1 MTHDIDPD
9 EAPRVKHSQPT
20 TTSPFFTSNSVSS
33 TPKIVPPN
41 SLELPEMSVDDTAPA
56 PVASAASSQDQLAEL
71 IAQATAAYAIKD
83 YAPAADFYSEA
94 TEIQAEINGE
104 MAVENAD
111 LLYSY
116 GKCLYFLAIKN
127 SEVLGGGAAGAK
139 MSAKPEAKNSKKR
152 KANSESSR
160 MAGTKTMEEAT
171 PGALVPDAAANPG
184 SDAIPGTDV
193 RPGVETASEEK
204 EEKPYFQ
211 FEGDG
216 DFGDS
221 DEEGEGED
229 ANAED
234 EEEEDDFANAFEVLD
249 LSRVLLLRKLEQM
262 EQNAQEDSDKG
273 KSTASVDLT
282 PEMREVKIRIAD
294 IHDLEAEISFESE
307 KFDVAVE
314 DLKSSLALKEELYT
328 RDSSLLA
335 ECHYKLSLALD
346 FSSRHQEVDKDGN
359 PVGKPTFDQAMRDDA
374 AEQMEKAI
382 ESCNLRISKE
392 EKELDA
398 ITDQA
403 KKDKA
408 VLQIE
413 DVKEMVGDM
422 EQRLTD
428 LRNPPIDV
436 NQQSGIDLDT
446 AGILKEILGGKTT
459 LDEVVGQANDLSG
472 MVKRKKPKVETPNG
486 GAAATTPI
494 PAQISTKAV
503 NGNGKRKVAFDDEVQ
518 QVEVPKRAK
527 VEDAEDS
534 GL

>member
-1 MTHDIDPD
+1 
-9 EAPRVKHSQPT
+9 
-20 TTSPFFTSNSVSS
+20 
-33 TPKIVPPN
+33 
-41 SLELPEMSVDDTAPA
+41 MSVEDTAPVLGDQEA
-56 PVASAASSQDQLAEL
+56 PPQDQLAEL
-71 IAQATAAYAIKD
+71 IAKATAAYAIKD
-83 YAPAADFYSEA
+83 YAPAAEFYSQA
-94 TEIQAEINGE
+94 TEIQAERNGE

-139 MSAKPEAKNSKKR
+139 MSAKPEAKQSKKR
-152 KANSESSR
+152 KANGEPSNAAE
-160 MAGTKTMEEAT
+160 TKTKEEAT
-171 PGALVPDAAANPG
+171 PEALVPDAAANTG

-193 RPGVETASEEK
+193 RPGVETKEDGP

-221 DEEGEGED
+221 DEEEEGED
-229 ANAED
+229 ADDEE

-249 LSRVLLLRKLEQM
+249 LSRVLLSRKLEQV
-262 EQNAQEDSDKG
+262 EQSSLEDSSKA
-273 KSTASVDLT
+273 KSIASADMT
-282 PEMREVKIRIAD
+282 PELREIKTRLAD

-307 KFDVAVE
+307 KFDVAAE
-314 DLKSSLALKEELYT
+314 DLKSSLALKEELYSK
-328 RDSSLLA
+328 DSSVLA

-346 FSSRHQEVDKDGN
+346 FGSRHQEHDKDGN
-359 PVGKPTFDQAMRDDA
+359 PVGKPTFDQVMRDEA
-374 AEQMEKAI
+374 AVQMERAI
-382 ESCNLRISKE
+382 ESCRLRIGKE

-398 ITDQA
+398 FKDQA
-403 KKDKA
+403 RKDKA

-422 EQRLTD
+422 EQRLAD

-436 NQQSGIDLDT
+436 TQQSGIDLDT
-446 AGILKEILGGKTT
+446 AGILKDILGGTKS
-459 LDEVVGQANDLSG
+459 LDEVMGQANDLSG
-472 MVKRKKPKVETPNG
+472 MVKRKKPKVEASNG
-486 GAAATTPI
+486 GVASRASATTSAS
-494 PAQISTKAV
+494 AQTSTNSV

>member
-1 MTHDIDPD
+1 
-9 EAPRVKHSQPT
+9 
-20 TTSPFFTSNSVSS
+20 
-33 TPKIVPPN
+33 
-41 SLELPEMSVDDTAPA
+41 MSVDDTAPA
-56 PVASAASSQDQLAEL
+56 LVASDASAHEQLAEL
-71 IAQATAAYAIKD
+71 IAQATAAYAVKD

-94 TEIQAEINGE
+94 TEVQAELNGE

-139 MSAKPEAKNSKKR
+139 MSAKPEAKQLKKR
-152 KANSESSR
+152 KANGEASR
-160 MAGTKTMEEAT
+160 SGETKTTEEAT
-171 PGALVPDAAANPG
+171 PEALVPDAAAKSG
-184 SDAIPGTDV
+184 SDAIAGTDV
-193 RPGVETASEEK
+193 RPGVEIESEEK

-221 DEEGEGED
+221 DDDEEGED
-229 ANAED
+229 ADRED

-249 LSRVLLLRKLEQM
+249 LSRVLLLRKLEQI
-262 EQNAQEDSDKG
+262 EQDSLKESDKG
-273 KSTASVDLT
+273 KSTTSVDMT
-282 PEMREVKIRIAD
+282 PEVREVKTRIAD

-307 KFDVAVE
+307 KFDVAAE
-314 DLKSSLALKEELYT
+314 DLKSSLALKEELCT
-328 RDSSLLA
+328 RDSSVLA

-346 FSSRHQEVDKDGN
+346 FSSRHQETDKDGN
-359 PVGKPTFDQAMRDDA
+359 PVGKATFDQAMRDEA
-374 AEQMEKAI
+374 AVQMEKAI
-382 ESCNLRISKE
+382 ESCKLRISKE
-392 EKELDA
+392 EAELAA
-398 ITDQA
+398 ITDQP

-408 VLQIE
+408 TLQIE
-413 DVKEMVGDM
+413 DVKEMVVDM
-422 EQRLTD
+422 EQRLAD

-446 AGILKEILGGKTT
+446 AGILKDILGGTKT

-472 MVKRKKPKVETPNG
+472 MVKRKKPKAERSKGSAPTAASATLET
-486 GAAATTPI
+486 
-494 PAQISTKAV
+494 STRSV

-518 QVEVPKRAK
+518 QAKIPKRAE
-527 VEDAEDS
+527 VEDAIDS